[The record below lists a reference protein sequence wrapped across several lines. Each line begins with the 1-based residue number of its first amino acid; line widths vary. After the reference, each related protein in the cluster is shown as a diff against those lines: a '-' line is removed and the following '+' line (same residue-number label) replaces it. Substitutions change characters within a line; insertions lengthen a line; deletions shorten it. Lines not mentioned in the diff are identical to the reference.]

1 MPAFYRY
8 RIIVILLLL
17 ALNVSC
23 APYATASQPI
33 ITQTDTP
40 YSPTISPQPTSM
52 PTQTMQPAQT
62 PRAAGGPAKD
72 QGSRAAQNIPL
83 DVPVH
88 PFDVILGRPTQHS
101 ITVSVLTY
109 QDLEGFIEY
118 SSSPDAYSNQT
129 PLRAFAAN
137 QPVEVLIDGLQA
149 NMAYTYR
156 LRYRLGNVGEFST
169 MNAETFH
176 TQRAAG
182 SQFTFSVQADSH
194 LDTNSNPQVY
204 LQTLANEHANQ
215 PDFLIDL
222 GDTFMTDKYQPYT
235 AAESQYLAQR
245 YYLSAVGQS
254 APLYLVLGNH
264 DGEGAPRGGQ
274 AVDTNW
280 SVEMRTR
287 YFPNPV
293 PDDFY
298 TGNPTPDQNIGAL
311 QDYYAWGWGDALFIV
326 LDPYWFTS
334 PQKGKA
340 DNWNWTLGEAQ
351 YQWLKTT
358 LETSPT
364 RWKFVFIHQLVG
376 GLDKNGRGGI
386 EAAPY
391 FEWGGKNLDG
401 SWGFYQQRP
410 GWAMPI
416 HQLLTQ
422 HHVTAVFHGHD
433 HLFVKQEL
441 DGIVYQEVPQPS
453 AARSNATNSAT
464 GYGYTSGDI
473 LGSSGNLRVTVT
485 PDLVTVEYVRTYL
498 PQDEKPGQQNGQ
510 VDYSYTI
517 VKPTS

>member
-23 APYATASQPI
+23 APYATAIQPI

-40 YSPTISPQPTSM
+40 YAPTISPQPTSM

-118 SSSPDAYSNQT
+118 GSSPDAYSNQT

-235 AAESQYLAQR
+235 AAE
-245 YYLSAVGQS
+245 
-254 APLYLVLGNH
+254 
-264 DGEGAPRGGQ
+264 
-274 AVDTNW
+274 
-280 SVEMRTR
+280 
-287 YFPNPV
+287 
-293 PDDFY
+293 
-298 TGNPTPDQNIGAL
+298 
-311 QDYYAWGWGDALFIV
+311 
-326 LDPYWFTS
+326 
-334 PQKGKA
+334 
-340 DNWNWTLGEAQ
+340 
-351 YQWLKTT
+351 
-358 LETSPT
+358 
-364 RWKFVFIHQLVG
+364 
-376 GLDKNGRGGI
+376 
-386 EAAPY
+386 
-391 FEWGGKNLDG
+391 
-401 SWGFYQQRP
+401 
-410 GWAMPI
+410 
-416 HQLLTQ
+416 
-422 HHVTAVFHGHD
+422 
-433 HLFVKQEL
+433 
-441 DGIVYQEVPQPS
+441 
-453 AARSNATNSAT
+453 
-464 GYGYTSGDI
+464 
-473 LGSSGNLRVTVT
+473 
-485 PDLVTVEYVRTYL
+485 
-498 PQDEKPGQQNGQ
+498 
-510 VDYSYTI
+510 
-517 VKPTS
+517 